1 MPQLPEDI
9 IDRLTAMERRIQQ
22 LATAVTSRPA
32 MNKVSGGGVEISDG
46 GWLTVTGPGS
56 TSPIFAVGAWEGNE
70 YGVAIRRQ
78 TGQDALTVHNGD
90 GSATGSQPVR
100 IFDVAEREIIS
111 DDVNTGGLARPWL
124 AMLPPQDLTL
134 SHWPGTN
141 VTTAFTP
148 IARSMNVIWQ
158 PRMRLILATGASS
171 GTVGQVQVFVD
182 GAQWGS
188 TVTSPA
194 QFDFTGP
201 VGASFGTKFLNVS
214 TIEIRAKV
222 TSGTGSV
229 YAQPLLMYG
238 TQS

>member
-22 LATAVTSRPA
+22 LATAVNSRPA

-56 TSPIFAVGAWEGNE
+56 TSPVLAVGAWEGAE

-90 GSATGSQPVR
+90 GSATGAQPVR
-100 IFDVAEREIIS
+100 ISDIDGREIIS
-111 DDVNTGGLARPWL
+111 DDVTVGGLARPWL
-124 AMLPPQDLTL
+124 TMLPPQDLGTAR
-134 SHWPGTN
+134 WPQTN
-141 VTTAFTP
+141 STAFTP
-148 IARSMNVIWQ
+148 IARSLNVIWQ
-158 PRMRLILATGASS
+158 PRLRLVVATAASAGTTGQVKVLIDNTQFG
-171 GTVGQVQVFVD
+171 GTV
-182 GAQWGS
+182 
-188 TVTSPA
+188 TTPA
-194 QFDFTGP
+194 QFDVTDA

-214 TIEIRAKV
+214 TIEIQAKV
-222 TSGTGSV
+222 SSGTGSV
-229 YAQPLLMYG
+229 FAQPLLMYG